1 MSVNGVFQVWDYVV
15 FACMLG
21 MSAAIGIFHA
31 FRRNGTA
38 QGTTEDFLV
47 GNRQISAY
55 PIAFS
60 LASSFLS
67 AITVIGNPAEV
78 YTYGIMFLMFAF
90 SWLFTMIVTCLI
102 YIPLFYRL
110 NIIST
115 YEYLHKRFGPFVRYQ
130 AVCCFLVYM
139 FLYLGIVTYAPSLAL
154 SQVTGMNLWISIVMT
169 ALVCTFY
176 TTLGGIKAVVWTDVF
191 QVCVMFSGL
200 LAVLIQGSIHFGGFR
215 KIWSIAEDG
224 GRLNFLD
231 FDPDPRRRHTFWTIM
246 VGGTFGWTATYGCN
260 QAQVQRYLACK
271 SERDAKKAVMLNWIG
286 MIIILSIACLC
297 GLVLYAVYETCD
309 PIKAGMVNNSNQLM
323 PLLVMEIL
331 GHMPGVPGLFVASAY
346 GGTLSTISSGINA
359 MTAVMVEDFI
369 KPIWKSWDHFSARK
383 QTMISKFLAMMF
395 GFLTIGLAGAASLL
409 KGNIIQAALSVAGV
423 IQGPIL
429 GVFTLAALF
438 PKSNGKGAFTG
449 LSVGLILGMWI
460 GIGAQIYPPS
470 DEFTKVLKTS
480 IAGCLE
486 PNSTISTPANITT
499 WTVTMINHTSQEAR
513 PSIADNFYS
522 LSYLYYSSVGCCST
536 LLVGLI
542 VSMFTCKTGVEDVD
556 PTLIA
561 PIRHTIHNFFR
572 RERVL
577 PLFKKNQNTLNQCPA
592 DNPGFKKSL
601 ESFENTTQGLN
612 YIEST
617 EM

>member
-115 YEYLHKRFGPFVRYQ
+115 YEVKHLLIFSSPFKFP
-130 AVCCFLVYM
+130 CFTITVI
-139 FLYLGIVTYAPSLAL
+139 F
-154 SQVTGMNLWISIVMT
+154 TGMNLWISIVMT

-271 SERDAKKAVMLNWIG
+271 SEIDAKKAVMLNWIG

-499 WTVTMINHTSQEAR
+499 WTVTMINHTSQEA
-513 PSIADNFYS
+513 SM
-522 LSYLYYSSVGCCST
+522 LYCC
-536 LLVGLI
+536 
-542 VSMFTCKTGVEDVD
+542 
-556 PTLIA
+556 
-561 PIRHTIHNFFR
+561 
-572 RERVL
+572 
-577 PLFKKNQNTLNQCPA
+577 LFLQ
-592 DNPGFKKSL
+592 
-601 ESFENTTQGLN
+601 
-612 YIEST
+612 
-617 EM
+617 

>member
-115 YEYLHKRFGPFVRYQ
+115 YEVKHLLIFSSPFKFP
-130 AVCCFLVYM
+130 CFTITVICFIWDEARWITDVFMILVSVI
-139 FLYLGIVTYAPSLAL
+139 LL
-154 SQVTGMNLWISIVMT
+154 TGMNLWISIVMT

-271 SERDAKKAVMLNWIG
+271 SEIDAKKAVMLNWIG

-346 GGTLSTISSGINA
+346 GGTLRYIHKYTIVD
-359 MTAVMVEDFI
+359 VMKWYLMGVYFECKCACCFFC
-369 KPIWKSWDHFSARK
+369 S
-383 QTMISKFLAMMF
+383 
-395 GFLTIGLAGAASLL
+395 
-409 KGNIIQAALSVAGV
+409 IQAALSVAGV

-542 VSMFTCKTGVEDVD
+542 VSMFTCKTG
-556 PTLIA
+556 
-561 PIRHTIHNFFR
+561 
-572 RERVL
+572 
-577 PLFKKNQNTLNQCPA
+577 K
-592 DNPGFKKSL
+592 
-601 ESFENTTQGLN
+601 
-612 YIEST
+612 
-617 EM
+617 

>member
-139 FLYLGIVTYAPSLAL
+139 VSSL
-154 SQVTGMNLWISIVMT
+154 I
-169 ALVCTFY
+169 
-176 TTLGGIKAVVWTDVF
+176 GGIKAVVWTDVF

-271 SERDAKKAVMLNWIG
+271 SEIDAKKAVMLNWIG

-383 QTMISKFLAMMF
+383 QTMISKFLGTF
-395 GFLTIGLAGAASLL
+395 ELFNSSCLCHSLDSWGLLYTDS
-409 KGNIIQAALSVAGV
+409 LSVAGV

-542 VSMFTCKTGVEDVD
+542 VSMFTCKTG
-556 PTLIA
+556 
-561 PIRHTIHNFFR
+561 
-572 RERVL
+572 
-577 PLFKKNQNTLNQCPA
+577 K
-592 DNPGFKKSL
+592 
-601 ESFENTTQGLN
+601 
-612 YIEST
+612 
-617 EM
+617 